1 MSNPHEMSTI
11 DPLLPR
17 RRILQAGS
25 LAAATTLAPG
35 FLRAAGTMAPIK
47 PDQAVIGFGHV
58 DPISDEGWTYT
69 HHLGLLAIKE
79 AYPQAKLLEVQS
91 IPYSADATRTFRQF
105 VAQGANLVFVTS
117 EYGDLLHGVSD
128 RASDIAWLECN
139 GHSVAANRSWYYVK
153 HWLPSYI
160 TGVAAGLMSKTGKLG
175 YVGSMPVPTVYCGV
189 NAFLMGARSVKPD
202 ATMQV
207 IVINS
212 WFDPQAAAQAGT
224 ALIDNGCDALFGVM
238 DEAAYLQV
246 AEKRG
251 VPAVM
256 WNTDVRRYGPKSYV
270 SSVML
275 DWTKFY
281 VEQARARLE
290 GEWKP
295 GQQALLGLGAGVDR
309 DAWGDSVPEPV
320 RAQAD
325 AIRTRML
332 GGWTPFTGE
341 IKDASGKVRV
351 AKGETMTDMALYGW
365 DWPIEGVSGLRGA

>member
-1 MSNPHEMSTI
+1 MDLVNRI
-11 DPLLPR
+11 LPR
-17 RRILQAGS
+17 RLVLQAGG
-25 LAAATTLAPG
+25 LAAAGAIIRPAQ
-35 FLRAAGTMAPIK
+35 AAGFAAVK
-47 PDQAVIGFGHV
+47 PEQAVIGFGHV
-58 DPISDEGWTYT
+58 GPISDEGWTSS
-69 HHLGLLAIKE
+69 HHQGLLAVKQ
-79 AYPQAKLLEVQS
+79 AYPQAKFLEVES

-105 VAQGANLVFVTS
+105 VAQGAHLVFLTS

-128 RASDIAWLECN
+128 RATDTAWLECN

-153 HWLPSYI
+153 HWLPSYV
-160 TGVAAGLMSKTGKLG
+160 TGVAAGLMSKSGKLG

-189 NAFLMGARSVKPD
+189 NAFLMGARSVKPE

-224 ALIDNGCDALFGVM
+224 ALIDNGCDVLFGVM

-256 WNTDVRRYGPKSYV
+256 WNTDVRRYGPKSYI
-270 SSVML
+270 SSIVL
-275 DWTKFY
+275 DWTKY
-281 VEQARARLE
+281 DVAQTKARLE
-290 GEWKP
+290 GSWTP
-295 GQQALLGLGAGVDR
+295 GQTALLNMGEGVDR
-309 DAWGDSVPEPV
+309 DAWGDSVPGPV

-325 AIRTRML
+325 AVRARML
-332 GGWTPFTGE
+332 AGYTPFTGE
-341 IKDASGKVRV
+341 IKDANGRVRV
-351 AKGETMTDMALYGW
+351 PAGKTMTDMELYGW